1 MKKKVLVTGASR
13 GIGLATAELFARR
26 GYTVYATYNTTCDT
40 LPPLSESLAREGGVL
55 IPVRADVR
63 KRDDIER
70 IMKEAGGI
78 DILINNAGISQ
89 FCPFTDITESD
100 WDTMLDVNLKSVFTC
115 TSCAIGHMIKNKW
128 GRIISISSVWGVK
141 GGSCEVHY
149 SAAKAGIIGF
159 TKALAKEL
167 GPSGI
172 TVNCIAPGAIDTDM
186 NGDLTADDVAAIEAQ
201 TPLGR
206 FGRADEIARA
216 ALYLAEADFVTGEVL
231 CIDGGFP
238 A

>member
-1 MKKKVLVTGASR
+1 MNKTVLVTGASR
-13 GIGLATAELFARR
+13 GIGLSVAELFARE
-26 GYTVYATYNTTCDT
+26 GYTVYATYNKTEDT
-40 LPPLSESLAREGGVL
+40 LPPLAERLAREGARL
-55 IPVRADVR
+55 IPIRADVR

-70 IMKEAGGI
+70 IVEMSGGI
-78 DILINNAGISQ
+78 DILINNAGIAQ
-89 FCPFTDITESD
+89 CLPFTDITDSD
-100 WDTMLDVNLKSVFTC
+100 WEEMLSVNLTSVYTC
-115 TSCAIGHMIKNKW
+115 TSCAVGHMIKNKW

-186 NGDLTADDVAAIEAQ
+186 NADLTPADISAIEAS

-206 FGRADEIARA
+206 FGRPDEIAHA
-216 ALYLAEADFVTGEVL
+216 ALFLAEADFVTGETL
-231 CIDGGFP
+231 GIDGGFP

>member
-1 MKKKVLVTGASR
+1 MAKTVLITGASR
-13 GIGLATAELFARR
+13 GIGFATASLFAES
-26 GYTVYATYNTTCDT
+26 GYTVYATYNKTCDT
-40 LPPLSESLAREGGVL
+40 LPPLAAELLGEGKTL
-55 IPVRADVR
+55 IPVHADVR
-63 KRDDIER
+63 NRADIER
-70 IMKEAGGI
+70 IVEMSGGI

-89 FCPFTDITESD
+89 FLPFTDITERD
-100 WDTMLDVNLKSVFTC
+100 FDRMIDVNLKSVFTC
-115 TSCAIGHMIKNKW
+115 TSCVVDHMIRNKW
-128 GRIISISSVWGVK
+128 GRIISISSVWGTK

-186 NGDLTADDVAAIEAQ
+186 NSDLTDYELTAIKEQ
-201 TPLGR
+201 TPLMR
-206 FGRADEIARA
+206 LGRADEIARA
-216 ALYLAEADFVTGEVL
+216 ALFLAEADFVTGETL
-231 CIDGGFP
+231 GIDGGFP

>member
-13 GIGLATAELFARR
+13 GIGLATAELFARS

-40 LPPLSESLAREGGVL
+40 LPPLSESLALEGGAL

-70 IMKEAGGI
+70 IVKDAGGI

-89 FCPFTDITESD
+89 FCPFTDITEKD

-115 TSCAIGHMIKNKW
+115 TSCAVGHMIKNKW

-149 SAAKAGIIGF
+149 SASKAGIIGF
-159 TKALAKEL
+159 TKALSKEL

-172 TVNCIAPGAIDTDM
+172 TVNCIAPGAISTDM

>member
-1 MKKKVLVTGASR
+1 MRKKVLVTGASR
-13 GIGLATAELFARR
+13 GIGFATASLFAKN
-26 GYTVYATYNTTCDT
+26 GYTVYATYNNTCDT
-40 LPPLSESLAREGGVL
+40 LPPLAEALSREGKSL

-63 KRDDIER
+63 NRTDIER
-70 IMKEAGGI
+70 IVEMSGGI
-78 DILINNAGISQ
+78 DILINNAGIAEIK
-89 FCPFTDITESD
+89 PFTDITERD
-100 WDTMLDVNLKSVFTC
+100 FDEMIDVNLKSVFTC
-115 TSCAIGHMIKNKW
+115 TSCVVEHMIRNKW

-149 SAAKAGIIGF
+149 SASKAGIIGF

-186 NGDLTADDVAAIEAQ
+186 NSDLSEYELTAIKEQ
-201 TPLGR
+201 TPLMRLGH
-206 FGRADEIARA
+206 ADEVARS
-216 ALYLAEADFVTGEVL
+216 ALFLAEADFITGETL
-231 CIDGGFP
+231 GIDGGFP

>member
-13 GIGLATAELFARR
+13 GIGLATAELFARS

-40 LPPLSESLAREGGVL
+40 LPPLSESLALEGGAL

-70 IMKEAGGI
+70 IVKDAGGI

-89 FCPFTDITESD
+89 FCPFTDITEKD

-115 TSCAIGHMIKNKW
+115 TSCAVGHMIKNKW

-149 SAAKAGIIGF
+149 SASKAGIIGF
-159 TKALAKEL
+159 TKALSKEL

-172 TVNCIAPGAIDTDM
+172 TVNCIAPGAISTDM

-216 ALYLAEADFVTGEVL
+216 ALFLAEADFVTGEVL